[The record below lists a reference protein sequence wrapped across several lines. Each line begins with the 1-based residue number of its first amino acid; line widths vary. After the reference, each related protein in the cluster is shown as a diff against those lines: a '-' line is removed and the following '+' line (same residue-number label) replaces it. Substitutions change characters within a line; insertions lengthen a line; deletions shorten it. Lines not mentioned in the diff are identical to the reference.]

1 MICKRCGKNIENNS
15 RFCGYCGESIDSFI
29 NQVQDLEQSLND
41 KNLNSIPQQPLNIPI
56 IEPQNT
62 KSSQSQEITIS
73 DNSKQKS
80 PKRNNNALT
89 VILLIL
95 IIAIGV
101 LCAFIFINS
110 GDKEKSGGN
119 INSETKKSKYKI
131 TGNSLQNFDL
141 YFLQLENKKENKIY
155 SPLSIKYALAMLN
168 EGTEGDSKTQ
178 ISNVIGDYNA
188 KKYVNSENMSFANAI
203 FINEAYKNSINL
215 EYSNTL
221 ANKYNAE
228 VIFDSFKTTDNINS
242 WISEKTL
249 KLIGGALDN
258 LDEETK
264 FLLVNALGIDMEWNQ
279 KFLHYK
285 GGVNYSHVKFSW
297 GGVENVT
304 SNSFKG
310 NEEISGMKIIASL
323 NNYDIVNTLG
333 EDKIRETVGNEFRKY
348 LQDKSNWD
356 VDQYLNGDYSEENIN
371 KVVNEYLD
379 RYIQEINSNYKRV
392 DKTTE
397 FSLHVD
403 ENVKAFAK
411 DLKEYNGTTL
421 EYIAI
426 MPQNEELDNFI
437 SNIDAEK
444 INKITNN
451 LKELKLENFNDG
463 VVTKIT
469 GFIPKFKFE
478 YELNLQEDL
487 KKLGITNIFDMS
499 KANLKGITS
508 EKDIFIGKV
517 SHKANIEFT
526 QDGIK
531 AAAVTTI
538 GGMGAGGSFDYLYDV
553 PVEEID
559 LTFDK
564 PYMFIIRDK
573 QTGEV
578 WFTGTVYNPLSWS
591 EEPENPS
598 NKY

>member
-1 MICKRCGKNIENNS
+1 MICKKCGKTIENNS
-15 RFCGYCGESIDSFI
+15 RFCGYCGEKVDYSIGQSVVSSEEI
-29 NQVQDLEQSLND
+29 NNISLQQSNIPTIESQDLEH
-41 KNLNSIPQQPLNIPI
+41 I
-56 IEPQNT
+56 
-62 KSSQSQEITIS
+62 QSQGIIIS
-73 DNSKQKS
+73 DNNKVKS
-80 PKRNNNALT
+80 PKKTNNVLMI
-89 VILLIL
+89 ILLIL

-101 LCAFIFINS
+101 FCAFIFIKAGN
-110 GDKEKSGGN
+110 KEKSEEN
-119 INSETKKSKYKI
+119 INLETKKSEYKI

-141 YFLQLENKKENKIY
+141 HFLQIENKKENKIY

-168 EGTEGDSKTQ
+168 DGTEGDSKTQ
-178 ISNVIGDYNA
+178 ISNVIGDYKA

-203 FINEAYKNSINL
+203 FINDAYKNSINF

-221 ANKYNAE
+221 TNKYNAE
-228 VIFDSFKTTDNINS
+228 VIFDSFKTTDSINS
-242 WISEKTL
+242 WISDKTL
-249 KLIGGALDN
+249 KLIKSALDS

-279 KFLHYK
+279 KFLSYK
-285 GGVNYSHVKFSW
+285 GAHYAHEKFYWS
-297 GGVENVT
+297 GVENVT
-304 SNSFKG
+304 SSNFKY
-310 NEEISGMKIIASL
+310 NQEVSGMEIIASL
-323 NNYDIVNTLG
+323 NNYDIVNALG

-356 VDQYLNGDYSEENIN
+356 VEQYLNGDDSEENIN

-379 RYIQEINSNYKRV
+379 RYIQEINSNYKRI

-397 FSLHVD
+397 FSLYVD
-403 ENVKAFAK
+403 NNVKAFAK

-421 EYIAI
+421 EYIGI

-437 SNIDAEK
+437 SNINAEK
-444 INKITNN
+444 INKIINS
-451 LKELKLENFNDG
+451 LKELKPENFSDG

-478 YELNLQEDL
+478 YELNLQDDL
-487 KKLGITNIFDMS
+487 KKLGITNIFDMN

-508 EKDIFIGKV
+508 EKDMFISKV
-517 SHKANIEFT
+517 SHKSNIEFT

-531 AAAVTTI
+531 AAAVTI
-538 GGMGAGGSFDYLYDV
+538 MGGMGAAGAFDYLYDV

-559 LTFDK
+559 LTFDR

-573 QTGEV
+573 ETGEV
-578 WFTGTVYNPLSWS
+578 WFTGTVYNPISWS